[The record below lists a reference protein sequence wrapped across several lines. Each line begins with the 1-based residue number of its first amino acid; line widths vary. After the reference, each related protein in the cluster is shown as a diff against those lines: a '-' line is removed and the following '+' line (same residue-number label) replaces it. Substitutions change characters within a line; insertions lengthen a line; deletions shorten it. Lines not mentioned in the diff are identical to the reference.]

1 MAIGLNADGEGA
13 YRISIP
19 SGGAGT
25 LSDGGFANTFQ
36 GVWVYRPSA
45 TTTYALTAGGAII
58 HLVSGAREVLLG
70 FDSAGAVL
78 ADLSLQ
84 MVFNSGGGA
93 GTPYTFPAHAGDD
106 FLDEWVYYFI
116 VENSTSG
123 QIVGYIPLSTMTPV
137 TQTRANDNAGSQ
149 YINTLLFGTTVG
161 GQVVLGHYA
170 YARARYDTGMD
181 TTDVLAYASDPAAIA
196 GDWGFWPLANNADTG
211 DDSGN
216 GYDLSFAGTLTSES
230 DPPLV
235 VAAVLSAP
243 TPSGTIAAATTV
255 TIGAT
260 TDQTSGTFYAVV
272 DSAANLAGVTAT
284 QIKAGQKASGS
295 AALAADSNTVSGAS
309 VTADITGLSA
319 ATLYAYAAVQNNAN
333 GDSNVVTGTFATG
346 YPVSTAWLRA

>member
-13 YRISIP
+13 YRTSIP

-25 LSDGGFANTFQ
+25 LTDGGFTNTFV
-36 GVWVYRPSA
+36 GVWLYRPSA
-45 TTTYALTAGGAII
+45 TATYALTAGGAII
-58 HLVSGAREVLLG
+58 HQVSGAREVFLG

-78 ADLSLQ
+78 ADLSLTIT
-84 MVFNSGGGA
+84 FNSGGGA

-106 FLDEWVYYFI
+106 FLDEWVYYFV
-116 VENSTSG
+116 VENSTDG
-123 QIVGYIPLSTMTPV
+123 QIAGYIPLSTLTPV

-149 YINTLLFGTTVG
+149 YTNTLLFGTTGG

-181 TTDVLAYASDPAAIA
+181 ATDALTYAQSNVTIA
-196 GDWGFWPLANNADTG
+196 GDWGFWPLADNADTG

-216 GYDLSFAGTLTSES
+216 GYTLTFNGTLSSES
-230 DPPLV
+230 DPTLV
-235 VAAVLSAP
+235 IPAALSAP
-243 TPSGTIAAATTV
+243 TSSPLTTAV

-284 QIKAGQKASGS
+284 QIKAGQKAAGTS
-295 AALAADSNTVSGAS
+295 ALASGNAAVSDTSPDVLVSG
-309 VTADITGLSA
+309 LSQYSP
-319 ATLYAYAAVQNNAN
+319 YAFAVVQNNAN
-333 GDSNVVTGTFATG
+333 GDSNVLTGTFQTG
-346 YPVSTAWLRA
+346 LPIGWLRA